1 MHSNRMRTARWLTLH
16 HAGGG
21 GFCDV
26 ICDACR
32 EANQPPGQNDTQM

>member
-1 MHSNRMRTARWLTLH
+1 MRTARWLTLH

-21 GFCDV
+21 GGVVLWCDV
-26 ICDACR
+26 TCDACW